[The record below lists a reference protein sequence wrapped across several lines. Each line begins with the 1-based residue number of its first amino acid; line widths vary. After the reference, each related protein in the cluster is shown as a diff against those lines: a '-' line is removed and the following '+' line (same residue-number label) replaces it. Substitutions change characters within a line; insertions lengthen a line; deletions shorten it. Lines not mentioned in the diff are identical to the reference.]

1 MCSNVRKIYNRTRS
15 RLLQF
20 IFFRNRSRLYAFDIS
35 KSDDNKIDDLCVLWG
50 LIFGGPL
57 TSSFLLLA
65 VNKIYS
71 RQRFNY
77 AVMGCYTCDHA
88 ELLGDE
94 TKDAI
99 SLNGLDGNAPTGII
113 GMFRHITRI
122 GSSEIPSIKPG
133 NFPRCISVVYQSVT
147 QLED

>member
-1 MCSNVRKIYNRTRS
+1 MFAKFTTELAHGCCNLFFFETVHVYM
-15 RLLQF
+15 RLTFQNPMITKYL
-20 IFFRNRSRLYAFDIS
+20 
-35 KSDDNKIDDLCVLWG
+35 DDLCVLWG